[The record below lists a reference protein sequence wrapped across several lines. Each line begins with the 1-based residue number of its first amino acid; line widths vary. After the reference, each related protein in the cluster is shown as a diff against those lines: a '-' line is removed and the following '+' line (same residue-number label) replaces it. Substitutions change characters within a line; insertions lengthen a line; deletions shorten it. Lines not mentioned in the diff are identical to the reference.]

1 MPNLSERVSRRVLA
15 DELDPDDNIGE
26 LEIAEYL
33 VFMLALDTYTRYVE
47 ETAGPDVED
56 DLIRKGIMLIRL
68 ADRQHLA
75 TIQAFLGDNL
85 PSANHKRML
94 DKAFRFVATN
104 TQGLGRRSLQ
114 LRTLLSRG
122 GASTMRAVFKSNK
135 ALLEV
140 KAALA
145 ASMVDDADAAL
156 DKFAVIPMR
165 NQRLRKWIDVA
176 AETAGS
182 GSFQNAVSVGGD
194 EAAADLDS
202 LYAAKAQQQAA
213 TPASEDS
220 QQASDQHAQILLD
233 MQTRATG
240 AAQRAMEVS
249 GEPDVP
255 PNKSEVV
262 GIATAAVAAA
272 MTDPSKSTNVPA
284 SLRSLDEE
292 QQAAALT
299 DGKVLVAAGAGAGKC
314 IRGDTLVQTV
324 RGMIPIREFAEHL
337 AANEESE
344 LVETVLGLGGPEKTS
359 TILNNGRRS
368 TIRLTTHLGYQIEGT
383 PNHPLWVL
391 RDGELQWV
399 ALGQVESSDFLCVDR
414 RAGLF
419 AEEPFRVSERAFVK
433 VTNSEPS
440 NIPVELT
447 PQVASLLGYIVSEG
461 QVVYGHHSVVNLT
474 TTDEAQLGLYKTSVE
489 GIISKWTAFYDES
502 EKHWCLKFY
511 RKANLEALADFGL
524 TYSLAYDKEVPVGV
538 LRSPKKVVVSFLRAL
553 FDGDG
558 GFYRSTVYYDSSSEK
573 LARQIHQL
581 LLSFGI
587 VSALRFK
594 PNDKRGCWN
603 ISLTGDNAR
612 LFLRDIGFNLVAKQQ
627 AAESALNDLTSNP
640 NLDVF
645 PGISH
650 LFREV
655 HEEAKGAGLHPTL
668 YPEYGAFKCCIS
680 GTRNAS
686 KPTLLKFLHA
696 YPESNTPARAAL
708 QKFSETPWFY
718 DAVGILED
726 SEAEVYDFVVPGTH
740 SFSAGG
746 FVNHNSTT
754 LVARIDYLVKE
765 RKQNPNRILA
775 CSFNR
780 KAADELKGKIA
791 KKLGTDGSDVG
802 VQVGTM
808 HSLFYKFI
816 TGDRQVP
823 GFGTPEEQAMLKP
836 PRLIAPPKKGV
847 RSVSPTTI
855 SIAIRNIW
863 TNCDVEGL
871 ARRFG
876 FPVEWLVEPPKAKK
890 ANLLLNKWRG
900 NDVSLEEAKKKVTSK
915 AEAQAVVWYEM
926 YMGVKGDIPGWRPP
940 CVSPAYDN
948 FMKKNR
954 PGGERLGDL
963 DDMLKVFQQILK
975 RDPKAKAMVQG
986 MFDHFL
992 VDECQDLNLV
1002 QHQIFELMTEHIGDG
1017 SDGKSLWMIGD
1028 DKQAIYQFRGARP
1041 ELFTSLDGKEGWKTR
1056 MIKTN
1061 YRCEPE
1067 IVDAANRLV
1076 AHNDG
1081 NIPME
1086 ARANPKKARGKA
1098 SIIVDT
1104 PSDNTSAAIQTI
1116 GRVVKDIAT
1125 EDAKAE
1131 DYAVLARTN
1140 AELNDFETACI
1151 INEIPYVRRGGKG
1164 FLEAPE
1170 TKAVLGYID
1179 LITGNDY
1186 EKMKGS
1192 LVSALMKPDR
1202 GTYLGPDDVA
1212 KAVDE
1217 ALDDLSRRERV
1228 DIRSVSP
1235 MALLESR
1242 NIRLLA
1248 DKLKQPYRLKIMAS
1262 ARGDVRKGEW
1272 MYGKRVDELADNLKG
1287 MAKNL
1292 RDLSAFVAAG
1302 DNSTDKLLDYIL
1314 DSMTS
1319 VVSGWSR
1326 ERGAYTETSTLR
1338 EQITHDTAIFADDD
1352 GDEDETETEEVVPEV
1367 GEEGLLGVKKKED
1380 VPGKGLGAVQFLY
1393 QMAVPNDNDQT
1404 NNTDP
1409 STAQGFVSKIA
1420 RYSKLSETLRID
1432 PEKWEKDQNKIADPG
1447 QRRAKPPAI
1456 TLSTVHSVKGLEWPN
1471 VSVLMPAG
1479 KFPPVRRPRP
1489 NEPPPDPVEEAE
1501 KLKAERNLAYVALT
1515 RAAVNLE
1522 VLCPM
1527 VSDNGMEAGISR
1539 FVREAGLH
1547 EGENVPKGEVFES
1560 GEKTAAVEAVD
1571 PHVLETIER
1580 YADEMPAT
1588 YDRRGS

>member
-1 MPNLSERVSRRVLA
+1 MTSLSERVVRRVA
-15 DELDPDDNIGE
+15 AEPEPEPDDDIGE
-26 LEIAEYL
+26 LEIAEYIVML
-33 VFMLALDTYTRYVE
+33 LALDTYTRYVE
-47 ETAGPDVED
+47 ETAGEGVED
-56 DLIRKGIMLIRL
+56 ELIRKGVQLIKL
-68 ADRQHLA
+68 ADRRHMA
-75 TIQAFLGDNL
+75 TIQAFLGDSL

-94 DKAFRFVATN
+94 DKAFRFLPN

-114 LRTLLSRG
+114 MRTLLSRG

-145 ASMVDDADAAL
+145 ASMVDDADQAL
-156 DKFAVIPMR
+156 DKFAVIPMK
-165 NQRLRKWIDVA
+165 NQRLRKWIDMA

-220 QQASDQHAQILLD
+220 QQAADQHAQILLD

-284 SLRSLDEE
+284 SLRGLDDE

-299 DGKVLVAAGAGAGKC
+299 DGKVLVAAGAGAGK
-314 IRGDTLVQTV
+314 
-324 RGMIPIREFAEHL
+324 
-337 AANEESE
+337 
-344 LVETVLGLGGPEKTS
+344 
-359 TILNNGRRS
+359 
-368 TIRLTTHLGYQIEGT
+368 
-383 PNHPLWVL
+383 
-391 RDGELQWV
+391 
-399 ALGQVESSDFLCVDR
+399 
-414 RAGLF
+414 
-419 AEEPFRVSERAFVK
+419 
-433 VTNSEPS
+433 
-440 NIPVELT
+440 
-447 PQVASLLGYIVSEG
+447 
-461 QVVYGHHSVVNLT
+461 
-474 TTDEAQLGLYKTSVE
+474 
-489 GIISKWTAFYDES
+489 
-502 EKHWCLKFY
+502 
-511 RKANLEALADFGL
+511 
-524 TYSLAYDKEVPVGV
+524 
-538 LRSPKKVVVSFLRAL
+538 
-553 FDGDG
+553 
-558 GFYRSTVYYDSSSEK
+558 
-573 LARQIHQL
+573 
-581 LLSFGI
+581 
-587 VSALRFK
+587 
-594 PNDKRGCWN
+594 
-603 ISLTGDNAR
+603 
-612 LFLRDIGFNLVAKQQ
+612 
-627 AAESALNDLTSNP
+627 
-640 NLDVF
+640 
-645 PGISH
+645 
-650 LFREV
+650 
-655 HEEAKGAGLHPTL
+655 
-668 YPEYGAFKCCIS
+668 
-680 GTRNAS
+680 
-686 KPTLLKFLHA
+686 
-696 YPESNTPARAAL
+696 
-708 QKFSETPWFY
+708 
-718 DAVGILED
+718 
-726 SEAEVYDFVVPGTH
+726 
-740 SFSAGG
+740 
-746 FVNHNSTT
+746 STT

-836 PRLIAPPKKGV
+836 PRLIAPAKKGV
-847 RSVSPTTI
+847 RSVSPTTL

-863 TNCDVEGL
+863 TNCDVEAL
-871 ARRFG
+871 ASRFG

-890 ANLLLNKWRG
+890 AGLLLNKWRG

-915 AEAQAVVWYEM
+915 AEAQAVVWYDM

-940 CVSPAYDN
+940 CISPAYDN

-1061 YRCEPE
+1061 YRCEAE

-1104 PSDNTSAAIQTI
+1104 PNDNTDAAIQTI
-1116 GRVVKDIAT
+1116 GRVVKDIST

-1170 TKAVLGYID
+1170 SKAVLGYLD

-1202 GTYLGPDDVA
+1202 GLYLGPDDVTR
-1212 KAVDE
+1212 AVDE

-1228 DIRSVSP
+1228 DIKSVSP

-1248 DKLKQPYRLKIMAS
+1248 DKLKQPYRIKIISS
-1262 ARGDVRKGEW
+1262 ARGDTRKGEW

-1292 RDLSAFVAAG
+1292 RDLTEFVGAA
-1302 DNSTDKLLDYIL
+1302 DNSTDKLLNYIL
-1314 DSMTS
+1314 DKMTS

-1326 ERGAYTETSTLR
+1326 ERGAYTETNTLR
-1338 EQITHDTAIFADDD
+1338 EQITHDTAIFSDDD
-1352 GDEDETETEEVVPEV
+1352 GEEDETEEVVPEV
-1367 GEEGLLGVKKKED
+1367 GEEGSLGVEKKED

-1393 QMAVPNDNDQT
+1393 QMAIPNANDQQ
-1404 NNTDP
+1404 NATDP
-1409 STAQGFVSKIA
+1409 STAQGFVAKIA

-1432 PEKWEKDQNKIADPG
+1432 PEKWEREQAKIADPG

-1471 VSVLMPAG
+1471 VSVLMPLG
-1479 KFPPVRRPRP
+1479 KFPPVRKPRP
-1489 NEPPPDPVEEAE
+1489 DEPPPDPVEEAE
-1501 KLKAERNLAYVALT
+1501 KMKAERNLAYVALT

-1522 VLCPM
+1522 ILCPET
-1527 VSDNGMEAGISR
+1527 SGGMRAGISP
-1539 FVREAGLH
+1539 FVHEAGLH
-1547 EGENVPKGEVFES
+1547 AGENVPKGEVFES

-1571 PHVLETIER
+1571 PYVIETMER
-1580 YADEMPAT
+1580 FADELPVVS
-1588 YDRRGS
+1588 YDRRGQV